1 MAIKVQGR
9 EVLTTL
15 PETHRIRRKG
25 KHVFFVR
32 TMLRKGESVENF
44 EEFELQ

>member
-1 MAIKVQGR
+1 MIKIKDN
-9 EVLTTL
+9 EAYTDM

-44 EEFELQ
+44 EEFELK